1 MGTGSAKELWESC
14 LGSLQMEVTRHNY
27 DTWLR
32 STVGLEWQDS
42 ALTVGVPNAF
52 VAECLE
58 KRLAPLIKK
67 TVSGVA
73 QRSVEVQYQVHQAG
87 TMAAP
92 ELIGQGSPEPA
103 AQPKP
108 RVVLHRSPLNPR
120 YTFSSFVVGKSNRF
134 AHAAAM
140 AVAENPGQSYN
151 PLFIHAGVGLG
162 KTHLIHAIGHT
173 IREKNLEFLY
183 VSAEQ
188 FTNDFVSA
196 LRDNKAEAFRNKYR
210 TIDVLLIDDIQFIAG
225 KDHSRESFFHTFND
239 LHAANKQI
247 VITADSRP
255 KSIPLVE
262 ERLTSRFEGGLI
274 ADIQAPEL
282 ETRLAILDVK
292 AAQAGLRLGADVA
305 NFIARKVLRNVREL
319 EGALNRLL
327 AAARLTNRPIDM
339 ELAQQAIAD
348 IPSSSPRRT
357 HFVPPAV
364 LQAVAAFYGISLE
377 ALTSPSRK
385 KEIVRARQVTA
396 YLLRE
401 ETSHSLAD
409 IGKLLG
415 ERGHTTVLRSHA
427 KVEADLNVNSTL
439 RHEIAEIRTTLEER
453 HLESA

>member
-32 STVGLEWQDS
+32 NTVGLEWQDS

-427 KVEADLNVNSTL
+427 KVAADLNVNSTL